1 MKGGYFAD
9 VTTLDDATA
18 TYHALARQYHP
29 DVCGKLDAGDIM
41 AAINAE
47 YRELMGRLASNRRE
61 DPKSMGE
68 ERPAASRSRM
78 KPSDQSGN
86 SKKPQRNKGEGNT
99 RPKRK
104 VVSVPVADANRLWEK
119 AEDLLTDVL
128 ATGIREGIK
137 KLRRSR

>member
-29 DVCGKLDAGDIM
+29 DVCGMPDAGDIM

-47 YRELMGRLASNRRE
+47 YRELMGRLASNSQE
-61 DPKSMGE
+61 NPKSMGE
-68 ERPAASRSRM
+68 ERHASRSRM
-78 KPSDQSGN
+78 KPSAQSGN
-86 SKKPQRNKGEGNT
+86 SKPQRNKGEGNT
-99 RPKRK
+99 KPKRK